1 MDSLLISELQN
12 DSKKHAA
19 SEGPQAVLEGVVE
32 GDASQMLDTFTPMVE
47 PGQPFTVRCDRLMRI
62 DFVAAGSVLNWV
74 AECQQKNA
82 LVRFGN
88 LHRLN
93 AVFFNLIGI
102 NEHSIVNQ
110 REN

>member
-1 MDSLLISELQN
+1 
-12 DSKKHAA
+12 
-19 SEGPQAVLEGVVE
+19 
-32 GDASQMLDTFTPMVE
+32 
-47 PGQPFTVRCDRLMRI
+47 MRI

-82 LVRFGN
+82 LVRFSN

>member
-1 MDSLLISELQN
+1 MVP
-12 DSKKHAA
+12 
-19 SEGPQAVLEGVVE
+19 EGPNAALEGIVE
-32 GDASQMLDTFTPMVE
+32 GDASQKLDVFTPMVE
-47 PGQPFTVRCDRLMRI
+47 PGRPFTVRCDRLMRI

-82 LVRFGN
+82 LVRFSN

>member
-1 MDSLLISELQN
+1 MSRRRGWRAKTSRRRW
-12 DSKKHAA
+12 SSSAYA
-19 SEGPQAVLEGVVE
+19 STGRCR
-32 GDASQMLDTFTPMVE
+32 SRRSRR
-47 PGQPFTVRCDRLMRI
+47 PFTVRCDRLMRI

-82 LVRFGN
+82 LVRFSN